1 MKILKKNIIESTLN
15 GIDESMN
22 VYQEWSDGEWLLH
35 APEYFIVVKIAEN
48 ISKLY
53 GKKYITLEDNVET
66 ILNIAKAKGSKSNV
80 IRKNGRFDIVIWGR
94 KGRPR
99 VIIEVKNSVYRKSKI
114 EEDIKRIKEVLQR
127 KKSNSTIEFG
137 LIAFYVSREYKTKKA
152 KQRLEEKMNSLFK
165 EIKEEHNDI
174 SFEMFF
180 RGSEIIQDNTYAW
193 ASVVILMQNR

>member
-1 MKILKKNIIESTLN
+1 MEISKKNIIESTLN

-66 ILNIAKAKGSKSNV
+66 ILNIAKAQGSTSNV
-80 IRKNGRFDIVIWGR
+80 TRRNGRFDIVIWGE

-99 VIIEVKNSVYRKSKI
+99 VIIEVKNSVYRKAKI
-114 EEDIKRIKEVLQR
+114 EEDIKRIKEVLKR
-127 KKSNSTIEFG
+127 KKSKSTIEFG
-137 LIAFYVSREYKTKKA
+137 LIAFYVDRGYKTKNA
-152 KQRLEEKMNSLFK
+152 KRKVEEKMSSLFK
-165 EIKEEHNDI
+165 EIKEENDDI
-174 SFEMFF
+174 NFEMFF
-180 RGSEIIQDNTYAW
+180 RGNEIIKDDTDAW
-193 ASVVILMQNR
+193 ASVVILMKNR